1 MLFVCTYTIQVQRG
15 LKVISDGWK
24 DEKGMV
30 AAKTGL
36 FVMAELPYCGGRS
49 AHMFTMSAGAA
60 SHGSSTSCSSIT
72 LPPKRPF
79 PGYTE
84 KEPGMMIFISNPARI
99 LWFGSY
105 EM

>member
-24 DEKGMV
+24 DESGMV

-36 FVMAELPYCGGRS
+36 PVMAEPPDCGG
-49 AHMFTMSAGAA
+49 AA
-60 SHGSSTSCSSIT
+60 QYSSLLSFSSIT

-79 PGYTE
+79 AGCTE
-84 KEPGMMIFISNPARI
+84 KEQGMMIFISNPART
-99 LWFGSY
+99 LRFGGHG
-105 EM
+105 M

>member
-1 MLFVCTYTIQVQRG
+1 MSERAE
-15 LKVISDGWK
+15 VISDGWK

-36 FVMAELPYCGGRS
+36 PVTAELPDCGG
-49 AHMFTMSAGAA
+49 AA
-60 SHGSSTSCSSIT
+60 PYSSLSSGSSIT

-79 PGYTE
+79 PGCSE
-84 KEPGMMIFISNPARI
+84 KKPGIIIIISNPARI
-99 LWFGSY
+99 LRFGSY